1 MKVIN
6 GGSVLII
13 RHNISSL
20 NANNRLTQNNKKTNS
35 VLEKLSSGYK
45 INKAGDDAAGLAI
58 SEKMRGQIRGLNMVG
73 KNIQDGISLLQTAEG
88 ALNEVHS
95 ILQRGREL
103 SIQGCNDTLTNLDRS
118 QLQLEINQ
126 LNNEINRISNE
137 THFNGISLLNVS
149 PEEILN
155 NSQINDSYKV
165 KWEQNYALTNITESS
180 DGSILGIASGS
191 AYKLNADGLQE
202 WSITEGTNLR
212 IADIKETTDGGY
224 VMLVNNIDSNAS
236 DNNKIALVKLDA
248 HRNEQWRSNVSG
260 LYSNE
265 GKEVIET
272 KDGTFF
278 VSGTG
283 GGIQNSDALT
293 ALFSSS
299 GIQIKATVSG
309 SPQSDIYAYGD
320 DVLIKAIETSSGEF
334 IGIGN
339 VSLKINNSYTDKD
352 NWVVKYDKNLNLIW
366 DFKIGGSDY
375 DSAEDVIATDN
386 GGVIVVG
393 NYNENGKSSGLIYKL
408 DANGQKLWEQ
418 KVDSS
423 FSFNTISRSSQGDYL
438 VGGSLNGIATIF
450 VFDTNGNQK
459 LNIPLKDPTLNG
471 LISEMIIHD
480 NGSITAMANGKSTNV
495 LVDYLTNDQSN
506 TMTKELILQ
515 VGANSKQS
523 LSIQLQSINTN
534 SLNLNNIILSTQRDT
549 ETSISL
555 FDKAIQIVSSF
566 RSSLGAYQN
575 RLEHA
580 NQSVMNTSENL
591 QSAESRIR
599 DTDMAKEMMIFTKNN
614 ILLQATQSML
624 AQSNKQPEGILQ
636 LLQ

>member
-1 MKVIN
+1 M
-6 GGSVLII
+6 II
-13 RHNISSL
+13 RHNNSSL

-58 SEKMRGQIRGLNMVG
+58 SEKMRGQIRGLNMAG

-103 SIQGCNDTLTNLDRS
+103 SIQGSNDTLTNVDRS

-126 LNNEINRISNE
+126 LNNEINRISNN

-149 PEEILN
+149 PEEIPN

-180 DGSILGIASGS
+180 DGCILGIASGS

-202 WSITEGTNLR
+202 WSITAGTNLR

-224 VMLVNNIDSNAS
+224 VMLVNNIDSNAT
-236 DNNKIALVKLDA
+236 DNNKITLVKLDA
-248 HRNEQWRSNVSG
+248 DRNEQWRSNVSG
-260 LYSNE
+260 LYSFE

-278 VSGTG
+278 VSGNG
-283 GGIQNSDALT
+283 SGIQNSDALT

-320 DVLIKAIETSSGEF
+320 DVLLKAIETSNGEF

-366 DFKIGGSDY
+366 DFKIGGSDN
-375 DSAEDVIATDN
+375 DSAEDVIATDD

-450 VFDTNGNQK
+450 VFDAHGNQK
-459 LNIPLKDPTLNG
+459 INIPLKDPTLNG
-471 LISEMIIHD
+471 DISEMIIHD

-534 SLNLNNIILSTQRDT
+534 SLNLNNIILSTQRDA
-549 ETSISL
+549 EASISL
-555 FDKAIQIVSSF
+555 YDKAIQIVSSF

-580 NQSVMNTSENL
+580 HQSVMNTSENL